1 MTYPMLVNWID
12 VKIVNKDRVVFIDR
26 LAKDSYTLDCY
37 MAWFASRLDGKTN
50 PYEIYRV
57 LSD

>member
-1 MTYPMLVNWID
+1 MTYPMLVNWVD

-37 MAWFASRLDGKTN
+37 TAWFASRLDGKN
-50 PYEIYRV
+50 ES
-57 LSD
+57 L